1 MALSSKWARQR
12 YWKTCGSISE
22 GLEELW
28 NFLFTYVTIFVLVVN
43 GKGFKVIYIFVLG
56 CCVSGRREL

>member
-1 MALSSKWARQR
+1 MELSYKWARQR
-12 YWKTCGSISE
+12 YCEISGSKSE

-28 NFLFTYVTIFVLVVN
+28 NSLFACVTIFVLAVN